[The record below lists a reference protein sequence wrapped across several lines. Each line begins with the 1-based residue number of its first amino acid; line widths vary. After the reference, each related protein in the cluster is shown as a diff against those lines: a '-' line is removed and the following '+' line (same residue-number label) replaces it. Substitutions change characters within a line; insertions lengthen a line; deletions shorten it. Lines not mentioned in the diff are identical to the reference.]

1 VPRTS
6 VGDDAVLVVAIVVD
20 GARDRVPRVLDVVEV
35 APQVA
40 ILSDQ
45 RVVDLERTA
54 PTRQTNKKLNESLD
68 KMITQSEM
76 FLIQLYEIRNCNIEV
91 MALVF

>member
-76 FLIQLYEIRNCNIEV
+76 FIIQLYEIGNCNIEV